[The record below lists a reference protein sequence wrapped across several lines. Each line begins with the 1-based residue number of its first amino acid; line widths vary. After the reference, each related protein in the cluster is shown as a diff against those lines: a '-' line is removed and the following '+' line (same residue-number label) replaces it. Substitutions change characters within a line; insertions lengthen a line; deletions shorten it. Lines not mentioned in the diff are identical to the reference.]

1 MADNVTLDIMS
12 AGDVVAAD
20 DILSVKYQRVK
31 LIHGADGVNDGDVS
45 TANPFPIRLYLGT
58 VLAVAG
64 SGINGTG
71 VQRTTIATDDLA
83 SVALQVMDDWD
94 ETDRAKV
101 NSIVGQA
108 GVAAGAG
115 ASGVTTQR
123 VVAASDSPEVTSL
136 GIMDDWD
143 NTASDGA
150 SVSGDVAHDGVDAG
164 EPVKIG
170 GKATAS
176 LSGETMVAANDR
188 TNARFGID
196 GVEITRPQT
205 NLEDIVSGNASN
217 TDGTST
223 SLIGAQA
230 AGIKTYLTMIIVT
243 NTSASNIYVEIK
255 DGTTAKLTIP
265 CPANSGAIVP
275 LPVPIGGTAATAWN
289 FDPSAAATTIF
300 CSAIG
305 FKSKV

>member
-12 AGDVVAAD
+12 GGDSVAAD
-20 DILSVKYQRVK
+20 DIAGIKFQRMK
-31 LIHGADGVNDGDVS
+31 LIHGADGINDGDVS
-45 TANPFPIRLYLGT
+45 TANPLPIRLYFGT
-58 VLAVAG
+58 VAASVGAGAV
-64 SGINGTG
+64 GTG
-71 VQRTTIATDDLA
+71 VQRVTHASDDPVVTSLQLLDNSVDGNYLNVNLNIAGTD
-83 SVALQVMDDWD
+83 
-94 ETDRAKV
+94 
-101 NSIVGQA
+101 
-108 GVAAGAG
+108 VAAGSG
-115 ASGVTTQR
+115 ASGATTQR
-123 VVAASDSPEVTSL
+123 VIASTDSPEVTSL

-196 GVEITRPQT
+196 GVQIIRPHT
-205 NLEDIVSGNASN
+205 NLEDIVTGNASN

-223 SLIGAQA
+223 QCIAAQA
-230 AGIKTYLTMIIVT
+230 AGIKTYLTSIVLT
-243 NTSASNIYVEIK
+243 NMSATNIYVEIK
-255 DGTTAKLTIP
+255 DGTTVKMTIP
-265 CPANSGAIVP
+265 VPANSGAIVP
-275 LPVPIGGTAATAWN
+275 LPVPIPGTAATAWN
-289 FDPSAAATTIF
+289 FDPSAAATTIY
-300 CSAIG
+300 CSMVG